1 VRRIRF
7 CRGRDHGWYLSP
19 PLGDPLATSMEN
31 LAKRMIHS
39 RAEASAP
46 MKSPR
51 SLITTCFLFSVLAF
65 STTAQTNKITATEA
79 KDHVG
84 ETRTVCGKVAS
95 THFAS
100 KSKGQPTF
108 LNLDEPYP
116 KEVFTILIWGSDRA
130 KFGTP
135 ETKYKDARVCVTGKI
150 TSYRGKPEII
160 ATEPS
165 QIVQQK

>member
-1 VRRIRF
+1 
-7 CRGRDHGWYLSP
+7 
-19 PLGDPLATSMEN
+19 
-31 LAKRMIHS
+31 
-39 RAEASAP
+39 

-51 SLITTCFLFSVLAF
+51 SLTVACFFFFLPAF
-65 STTAQTNKITATEA
+65 STAAQTTKITAAEA

-84 ETRTVCGKVAS
+84 ETRTVCGKVVS

-100 KSKGQPTF
+100 KSKGEPTF

-116 KEVFTILIWGSDRA
+116 KETFTILIWGSDRA

-135 ETKYKDARVCVTGKI
+135 ETKYKDANACVTGKI
-150 TSYRGKPEII
+150 TSHREKPEII

>member
-1 VRRIRF
+1 
-7 CRGRDHGWYLSP
+7 
-19 PLGDPLATSMEN
+19 
-31 LAKRMIHS
+31 
-39 RAEASAP
+39 

-51 SLITTCFLFSVLAF
+51 LLITTCFLFLLLSF
-65 STTAQTNKITATEA
+65 STAAQTNKITAAEA

-95 THFAS
+95 THFAA

-116 KEVFTILIWGSDRA
+116 KEIFTILIWGSDRA

-135 ETKYKDARVCVTGKI
+135 ETKYKDANVCVTGKI

>member
-1 VRRIRF
+1 M
-7 CRGRDHGWYLSP
+7 
-19 PLGDPLATSMEN
+19 T
-31 LAKRMIHS
+31 K
-39 RAEASAP
+39 
-46 MKSPR
+46 
-51 SLITTCFLFSVLAF
+51 ITTALLSILL
-65 STTAQTNKITATEA
+65 STWAAWAQTNKITAREA

-84 ETRTVCGKVAS
+84 EIQTVCGKVVS

-100 KSKGQPTF
+100 GSKGRPTF

-130 KFGTP
+130 KFGAP
-135 ETKYKDARVCVTGKI
+135 ETKYQDAKVCVTGKV
-150 TSYRGKPEII
+150 TSYRGTPEII